1 MLGLNDAP
9 QISNLRRILTHLVL
23 DAGSVRHP
31 GEDLGARQGLDLQL
45 LEAALVHL
53 NLPVEVVKLGQFF

>member
-9 QISNLRRILTHLVL
+9 QIGNLRRIFPHLVRH
-23 DAGSVRHP
+23 AGGVGHP
-31 GEDLGARQGLDLQL
+31 GNNLGPRQRFDLKR

-53 NLPVEVVKLGQFF
+53 NLSV

>member
-9 QISNLRRILTHLVL
+9 QISNLRRIFPHLVR
-23 DAGSVRHP
+23 DARSVGHP
-31 GEDLGARQGLDLQL
+31 GEDLGPRQGLGLKL

-53 NLPVEVVKLGQFF
+53 NLPV

>member
-9 QISNLRRILTHLVL
+9 QIGNLRRIFSHLVRH
-23 DAGSVRHP
+23 ARGVGHP
-31 GEDLGARQGLDLQL
+31 GDDLGPRQSFDLKL

-53 NLPVEVVKLGQFF
+53 NFPV